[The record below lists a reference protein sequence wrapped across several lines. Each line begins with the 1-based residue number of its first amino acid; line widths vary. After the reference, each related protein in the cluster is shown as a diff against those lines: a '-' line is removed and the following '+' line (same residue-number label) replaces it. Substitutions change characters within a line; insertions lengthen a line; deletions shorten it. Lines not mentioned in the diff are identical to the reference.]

1 MSKPYAKFCI
11 DVCVVVHTLLV
22 FETEMRGDRKKL
34 LSLLELELSEDFQ
47 RCREKRREIESR
59 PTKCFP
65 KFSLEL
71 SRLLNKSMKRSV
83 KALRKKDLSITKPQM
98 SKK

>member
-1 MSKPYAKFCI
+1 M
-11 DVCVVVHTLLV
+11 
-22 FETEMRGDRKKL
+22 
-34 LSLLELELSEDFQ
+34 ELSEDFQ

-83 KALRKKDLSITKPQM
+83 KALRKKGLSIAKPQM
-98 SKK
+98 S